1 MLQEETAMQN
11 ENIKVI
17 NNFITKDTDELKK
30 KITVIL
36 ERIINSEAEKMRR
49 AG

>member
-1 MLQEETAMQN
+1 MQN

-17 NNFITKDTDELKK
+17 NNFIAKDTDELKK

>member
-1 MLQEETAMQN
+1 MQN